1 MNFSNESLGLDAG
14 IYTEM
19 ESMNWQKQSV
29 NYTIGWITNLNTN
42 NTSGG
47 SAIVLK
53 DVTTKWTVL
62 KLDNLEVSKLDNLE
76 IYNCIAYIK

>member
-1 MNFSNESLGLDAG
+1 
-14 IYTEM
+14 
-19 ESMNWQKQSV
+19 MNWEQQNV

-47 SAIVLK
+47 SAIFLK

-62 KLDNLEVSKLDNLE
+62 KLDNLE

>member
-1 MNFSNESLGLDAG
+1 
-14 IYTEM
+14 
-19 ESMNWQKQSV
+19 MNWEQQSV

-62 KLDNLEVSKLDNLE
+62 KPDNLEVSKLDNLE
-76 IYNCIAYIK
+76 FYNCIAYII

>member
-1 MNFSNESLGLDAG
+1 
-14 IYTEM
+14 
-19 ESMNWQKQSV
+19 MNWEQQSV

-47 SAIVLK
+47 SVIVLK

-62 KLDNLEVSKLDNLE
+62 KPDNLEVSKLDNLE
-76 IYNCIAYIK
+76 FYNCIAYIK

>member
-14 IYTEM
+14 IYTE
-19 ESMNWQKQSV
+19 EGSMNWEQQNV

-62 KLDNLEVSKLDNLE
+62 KLDNLEVSKLDNL
-76 IYNCIAYIK
+76 

>member
-1 MNFSNESLGLDAG
+1 
-14 IYTEM
+14 
-19 ESMNWQKQSV
+19 MNWEQQSV

-62 KLDNLEVSKLDNLE
+62 KLDNLE

>member
-42 NTSGG
+42 R

-62 KLDNLEVSKLDNLE
+62 KLDNLEVSKPDNLE
-76 IYNCIAYIK
+76 IYNCIA

>member
-1 MNFSNESLGLDAG
+1 
-14 IYTEM
+14 
-19 ESMNWQKQSV
+19 MNWEQQSV

-76 IYNCIAYIK
+76 FYNCIAYIK